1 MRRKPNLTASGF
13 ASPVRTSKRTRCERV
28 WSAKPANIDGQAPE
42 GRPGDHPRTRG
53 VRPISVNL
61 RIDFHSEMFLC
72 WGMATPAESL
82 GSENWPILRTFL
94 PNGWKEMARSTGAL
108 RRARDIPDAESL
120 LRLLLMHVVNGYSL
134 AETAAR
140 ASQLGME
147 LSAVALFKRLRAS
160 EEWLRW
166 LAEQQRGRQPL
177 AVESQGRPVRLVDA
191 TTVSEPGSTGTDWR
205 VHYVVN
211 LANLQCDF
219 FELTD
224 VKGGETL
231 RRIPVRPGDIMLG
244 DRIYATPVGVA
255 HVKAGQ
261 ADILVRLNRHS
272 LPVFDAEGNVLN
284 VLRLFRKMK
293 LGQIRQWGTQIRH
306 PSGGWVT
313 GRLIALKRSA
323 EATRLARRRLEINA
337 SKKQKKVSPE
347 SWEAAQYFFV
357 WTTLTNSFPAPVVLE
372 LYRLRWQIEL
382 AFKRMKS
389 IMGLGHLPKKDPASA
404 RAWLHGKIFA
414 SLLAERMVEA
424 ADKFSPWG
432 YRLDSE
438 A

>member
-1 MRRKPNLTASGF
+1 
-13 ASPVRTSKRTRCERV
+13 
-28 WSAKPANIDGQAPE
+28 
-42 GRPGDHPRTRG
+42 
-53 VRPISVNL
+53 
-61 RIDFHSEMFLC
+61 
-72 WGMATPAESL
+72 MATTEESL

-94 PNGWKEMARSTGAL
+94 PKGWEEMARSTGAL

-134 AETAAR
+134 AETAVR
-140 ASQLGME
+140 AGQLGME
-147 LSAVALFKRLRAS
+147 LSAVALYKRLRAS

-177 AVESQGRPVRLVDA
+177 AFESQGRPVRLVDA
-191 TTVSEPGSTGTDWR
+191 TTVSERGSTGTDWR

-231 RRIPVRPGDIMLG
+231 RRIPVRPGDIMMG

-255 HVKAGQ
+255 HVKAAQ
-261 ADILVRLNRHS
+261 ADILVRLNRQS
-272 LPVFDAEGNVLN
+272 LPVFDAEGNPLD
-284 VLRLFRKMK
+284 VLRLFRKMRV
-293 LGQIRQWGTQIRH
+293 GQVKQWSTQVKH

-357 WTTLTNSFPAPVVLE
+357 WTTLADSFEAPGVLE

-414 SLLAERMVEA
+414 SLLVERMVEA
-424 ADKFSPWG
+424 ADKLSPWG

-438 A
+438 AQSMEGD

>member
-1 MRRKPNLTASGF
+1 
-13 ASPVRTSKRTRCERV
+13 
-28 WSAKPANIDGQAPE
+28 
-42 GRPGDHPRTRG
+42 
-53 VRPISVNL
+53 
-61 RIDFHSEMFLC
+61 
-72 WGMATPAESL
+72 MATAEESL
-82 GSENWPILRTFL
+82 GSENWSILRTFL
-94 PNGWKEMARSTGAL
+94 PKGWKEMARSSGAL
-108 RRARDIPDAESL
+108 RRARGIPDAESL

-134 AETAAR
+134 AETGVR
-140 ASQLGME
+140 AGELGME
-147 LSAVALFKRLRAS
+147 LSAVAVFKRLRAS

-166 LAEQQRGRQPL
+166 LAEQQRGRQPV

-231 RRIPVRPGDIMLG
+231 RRIPVRAGDIILG
-244 DRIYATPVGVA
+244 DRVYATPVGVA
-255 HVKAGQ
+255 HVRAAR
-261 ADILVRLNRHS
+261 ADILVRLNRKS
-272 LPVFDAEGNVLN
+272 LPIFDAEGNGLEVLG
-284 VLRLFRKMK
+284 LFGRMK
-293 LGQIRQWGTQIRH
+293 VGQTQQWSTRVKH
-306 PSGGWVT
+306 PGGGWVT

-323 EATRLARRRLEINA
+323 EATRLARHRLEINA
-337 SKKQKKVSPE
+337 SKRQKRVSPE
-347 SWEAAQYFFV
+347 SWEAARYFFV
-357 WTTLTNSFPAPVVLE
+357 WTTLADTFPAPGVLE

-389 IMGLGHLPKKDPASA
+389 ILGLGHLPKKDPASA

-414 SLLAERMVEA
+414 SLLVERMVEA

-432 YRLDSE
+432 YRLDRE

>member
-1 MRRKPNLTASGF
+1 M
-13 ASPVRTSKRTRCERV
+13 
-28 WSAKPANIDGQAPE
+28 Q
-42 GRPGDHPRTRG
+42 GRS
-53 VRPISVNL
+53 PISVNL

-438 A
+438 T

>member
-1 MRRKPNLTASGF
+1 
-13 ASPVRTSKRTRCERV
+13 
-28 WSAKPANIDGQAPE
+28 
-42 GRPGDHPRTRG
+42 
-53 VRPISVNL
+53 
-61 RIDFHSEMFLC
+61 
-72 WGMATPAESL
+72 MATRDESL
-82 GSENWPILRTFL
+82 ATENWPVICTFL
-94 PNGWKEMARSTGAL
+94 PKGWKEMARSTGAL

-120 LRLLLMHVVNGYSL
+120 LRLLLLHVANGYSL

-140 ASQLGME
+140 ASELGME
-147 LSAVALFKRLRAS
+147 LSAVAVFKRLRAS

-166 LAEQQRGRQPL
+166 LAEQQRGRQRL
-177 AVESQGRPVRLVDA
+177 AVESQGRPVRAVDA
-191 TTVSEPGSTGTDWR
+191 TTVSEPGSTGTNWR

-219 FELTD
+219 FELTG
-224 VKGGETL
+224 VEGGETL
-231 RRIPVRPGDIMLG
+231 RRIPIRGGDIMMG

-255 HVKAGQ
+255 QVKAAQ
-261 ADILVRLNRHS
+261 ADLVVRLNRQS
-272 LPVFDAEGNVLN
+272 LPLFDARENQLN

-293 LGQIRQWGTQIRH
+293 VGQVQQWATQVKH
-306 PSGGWVT
+306 PSGGWVH
-313 GRLIALKRSA
+313 GRLIALQRSA
-323 EATRLARRRLEINA
+323 EATRLARRRLQINA

-347 SWEAAQYFFV
+347 SWEAAQYFYL
-357 WTTLTNSFPAPVVLE
+357 WTTLAEVFEASAVLE

-414 SLLAERMVEA
+414 SLLAERMVERA
-424 ADKFSPWG
+424 ETFSPWG

-438 A
+438 AQPVEGN

>member
-1 MRRKPNLTASGF
+1 MIAEGDQGGAPLCVNLT
-13 ASPVRTSKRTRCERV
+13 
-28 WSAKPANIDGQAPE
+28 
-42 GRPGDHPRTRG
+42 
-53 VRPISVNL
+53 
-61 RIDFHSEMFLC
+61 IDFHPGVFLC
-72 WGMATPAESL
+72 WGMATPEESL
-82 GSENWPILRTFL
+82 SSENWPILRTFL
-94 PNGWKEMARSTGAL
+94 PIGWEEMARSTGAL
-108 RRARDIPDAESL
+108 RRARDVPDAESL

-160 EEWLRW
+160 EPWLRW
-166 LAEQQRGRQPL
+166 LAEQQRGTQPL

-255 HVKAGQ
+255 HVKAAQ
-261 ADILVRLNRHS
+261 ADILVRLNRQS
-272 LPVFDAEGNVLN
+272 LPVFDAQGSPVN
-284 VLRLFRKMK
+284 VLRVFRKMK
-293 LGQIRQWGTQIRH
+293 AGQIRQWDTQIKH
-306 PSGGWVT
+306 PDGGWVT
-313 GRLIALKRSA
+313 GRLIALQRSA
-323 EATRLARRRLEINA
+323 EATRLARRRLETNA
-337 SKKQKKVSPE
+337 SKKQKKVSSE

-357 WTTLTNSFPAPVVLE
+357 WTTLADSFRAPVVLE

-382 AFKRMKS
+382 AFKKMKS

-414 SLLAERMVEA
+414 SLLVQRMVEA
-424 ADKFSPWG
+424 ADRFSPWG
-432 YRLDSE
+432 YRLDRE

>member
-1 MRRKPNLTASGF
+1 
-13 ASPVRTSKRTRCERV
+13 
-28 WSAKPANIDGQAPE
+28 
-42 GRPGDHPRTRG
+42 
-53 VRPISVNL
+53 
-61 RIDFHSEMFLC
+61 
-72 WGMATPAESL
+72 
-82 GSENWPILRTFL
+82 
-94 PNGWKEMARSTGAL
+94 MARSTGAL
-108 RRARDIPDAESL
+108 RRARDIPDADAL
-120 LRLLLMHVVNGYSL
+120 LRVLLMHVVNGYSL

-140 ASQLGME
+140 ASQLGMR
-147 LSAVALFKRLRAS
+147 LSSVAVYKRLRAS

-166 LAEQQRGRQPL
+166 LAERQRGKPL

-205 VHYVVN
+205 IHYVVN

-231 RRIPVRPGDIMLG
+231 RRIPVKAGDIMMG
-244 DRIYATPVGVA
+244 DRVYATPIGVA
-255 HVKAGQ
+255 HVNAAQ
-261 ADILVRLNRHS
+261 ADILVRLNRQS
-272 LPVFDAEGNVLN
+272 LPVFDAAQNLLEIP
-284 VLRLFRKMK
+284 RLFRKMK
-293 LGQIRQWGTQIRH
+293 VGQIEQWSTQVKH

-337 SKKQKKVSPE
+337 SKKQKKVSRE
-347 SWEAAQYFFV
+347 SWEASQYFFV
-357 WTTLTNSFPAPVVLE
+357 WTTLGDNFLAPAVLE

-414 SLLAERMVEA
+414 SLLVERMVEA
-424 ADKFSPWG
+424 ADKISPWG

-438 A
+438 TESLEGN